1 MEIKNK
7 IFSLLFL
14 VVALMVSSVAM
25 AQNFSAQ
32 TRLEVA
38 QTLTRIVS
46 REVLGGAVKVDR
58 MKAAGD
64 KLEIYASIG
73 LSYYPFREDNVRA
86 MYDSVRL
93 VLPEKYANYRIS
105 IITDRHSIEEFI
117 PDYYRT
123 KPKQTTRFTNTSDK
137 VLVEP
142 LSSISKPTQG
152 LAGRH
157 IAMWQS
163 HGRYY
168 YADGD
173 FWKWQRPPLYCTTED
188 LLTQSFVVPFLMPM
202 LENAGALV
210 YTPRERDWQTHCVI
224 GDNDMC

>member
-123 KPKQTTRFTNTSDK
+123 KPKQTTRFTNTSD
-137 VLVEP
+137 
-142 LSSISKPTQG
+142 
-152 LAGRH
+152 
-157 IAMWQS
+157 
-163 HGRYY
+163 
-168 YADGD
+168 
-173 FWKWQRPPLYCTTED
+173 C
-188 LLTQSFVVPFLMPM
+188 
-202 LENAGALV
+202 
-210 YTPRERDWQTHCVI
+210 
-224 GDNDMC
+224 